1 MQSVYTVQE
10 LFTDKVLRIPDY
22 QRGYA
27 WERQQLEDFW
37 EDLEYLGPDKDHYT
51 GTVILHEQSEDILD
65 EEGKRH
71 RVFHVVDGQQRLT
84 TVVLLLNCI
93 RTQF

>member
-27 WERQQLEDFW
+27 WKEQQLEDFW

-51 GTVILHEQSEDILD
+51 GQSFFTSKARIFLMRRASGIE
-65 EEGKRH
+65 
-71 RVFHVVDGQQRLT
+71 FFT
-84 TVVLLLNCI
+84 S
-93 RTQF
+93 